1 MDSLSDIKPVGGGG
15 TSFRSIFRYMA
26 DNMQEI
32 LPTAIVIMTD
42 GYADWPEEKMTQG
55 IPVMWIII
63 DTDREPPWGVVVHI

>member
-1 MDSLSDIKPVGGGG
+1 
-15 TSFRSIFRYMA
+15 
-26 DNMQEI
+26 
-32 LPTAIVIMTD
+32 MTD